1 MSLPPGLKRPAL
13 LQLIAYVTR
22 PFEHFTEQQARF
34 GDVFTVRLPGLGPQ
48 VVVASPE
55 GIKALVTGSYEA
67 FDREADTI
75 RFLIGGRALVFQ
87 QGVQHRQLR
96 NAMTPPFHG
105 DRMRAY
111 GPVMKRVTDEV
122 LAARSPEQAA
132 PIQTEMQEITVRVI
146 LHCVFG
152 LSEGPRFD
160 RLKTLLVE
168 FVDGMLTPW
177 AFVGSLLVTGSGV
190 LSVLERLGKAQR
202 AARPDAAPPLSRWPL
217 KQQADRLGAI
227 DAILFDEIARCEA
240 DPHEREDI
248 LALLVRAGH
257 AEGASFDRQQL
268 RDQLIMLMIAG
279 HETTANS
286 LCWTLYYLARY
297 PKVVASLRREHESV
311 FPDGFDALRARE
323 LPYLG
328 AVIQE
333 SMRLSPI
340 AIGVARRLKTDLTLG
355 EHRLEAGTVVIPSSY
370 LAQHDARIW
379 ERPEQFEP
387 ARFLG
392 KKATTAAHFPFGA
405 GVWRCLGA
413 AFADYEM
420 RVVLTQ
426 LLTHYDL
433 ELVSQKRPRGI
444 LKGVTITPEGGLPLR
459 LCPRAIRSERGGR
472 DTILHLVGRP
482 QRLGQRG

>member
-1 MSLPPGLKRPAL
+1 MPLPPGLKRPAL

-22 PFEHFTEQQARF
+22 PFEHVTEQQARF
-34 GDVFTVRLPGLGPQ
+34 GDVFTVRLPGLGAQ
-48 VVVASPE
+48 VIVASPD

-75 RFLIGGRALVFQ
+75 RFLIGGRALIFQ

-122 LAARSPEQAA
+122 LATRDVAEAT
-132 PIQTEMQEITVRVI
+132 PIQVEMQEITVRVI

-152 LSEGPRFD
+152 LNEGPRFD
-160 RLKTLLVE
+160 RLKALLVQ

-177 AFVGSLLVTGSGV
+177 AFLGSLLITGSGV
-190 LSVLERLGKAQR
+190 LSLLERLGKAQR
-202 AARPDAAPPLSRWPL
+202 AAQADEAPPLSRLPL
-217 KQQADRLGAI
+217 KRQADRLGAI

-240 DPHEREDI
+240 ESDEREDI
-248 LALLVRAGH
+248 LALLVRAGR
-257 AEGASFDRQQL
+257 AQGAPLDRQQL

-286 LCWTLYYLARY
+286 LCWTLYYLARH
-297 PKVVASLRREHESV
+297 PDVVASLRREHECV

-323 LPYLG
+323 LTLMG

-355 EHRLEAGTVVIPSSY
+355 EHTLEAGTVVVPSSY

-379 ERPEQFEP
+379 NRPEEFDP
-387 ARFLG
+387 TRFMG
-392 KKATTAAHFPFGA
+392 KKPTMAAHFPFGT

-413 AFADYEM
+413 AFAEYEM

-433 ELVSQKRPRGI
+433 ELVSQERPQGF
-444 LKGVTITPEGGLPLR
+444 LKGVTITPQGGLPLR
-459 LCPRAIRSERGGR
+459 LHKRAEGGA
-472 DTILHLVGRP
+472 
-482 QRLGQRG
+482 RLDVQHALDVVKA

>member
-1 MSLPPGLKRPAL
+1 MPLPPGLKRPAL

-34 GDVFTVRLPGLGPQ
+34 GDVFTVRLPGLGAQ
-48 VVVASPE
+48 VIVASPE

-75 RFLIGGRALVFQ
+75 RFLIGGRALIFQ

-96 NAMTPPFHG
+96 NSMTPPFHG

-111 GPVMKRVTDEV
+111 GPVMKRVTDDV
-122 LAARSPEQAA
+122 LAARSPGAA
-132 PIQTEMQEITVRVI
+132 TPIQREMQEITVRVI

-177 AFVGSLLVTGSGV
+177 AFLGSLLVTGSGV
-190 LSVLERLGKAQR
+190 LSILERLGNAQR
-202 AARPDAAPPLSRWPL
+202 AQRPETAPPLSRLPL
-217 KQQADRLGAI
+217 KRQADRLGAI

-240 DPHEREDI
+240 EPNEREDI

-257 AEGASFDRQQL
+257 AQGAPFDRQQL

-286 LCWTLYYLARY
+286 LCWTLFYLARH
-297 PKVVASLRREHESV
+297 PEVVASLRREQQSV
-311 FPDGFDALRARE
+311 FPAGFDALRARE
-323 LPYLG
+323 LPLMG

-340 AIGVARRLKTDLTLG
+340 AIGVARRLKSDVTLG
-355 EHRLEAGTVVIPSSY
+355 EHTLEAGTVVIPSSY
-370 LAQHDARIW
+370 LAQRDARIW
-379 ERPEQFEP
+379 DQPERFDP
-387 ARFLG
+387 ARFMG
-392 KKATTAAHFPFGA
+392 KKATMAAHFPFGA

-420 RVVLTQ
+420 RVVLSQ

-433 ELVSQKRPRGI
+433 ELVSQTRPQGL
-444 LKGVTITPEGGLPLR
+444 LKGVTITPQGGLPLR
-459 LCPRAIRSERGGR
+459 LHQRAAAIS
-472 DTILHLVGRP
+472 THSASPVS
-482 QRLGQRG
+482 

>member
-1 MSLPPGLKRPAL
+1 MTLPPGLKRPAL

-34 GDVFTVRLPGLGPQ
+34 GDVFTVRLPGVGAQ
-48 VVVASPE
+48 VIVASPE

-75 RFLIGGRALVFQ
+75 RFLIGGRALIFQ

-96 NAMTPPFHG
+96 KAMTPPFHG

-122 LAARSPEQAA
+122 LAARRPAEAA
-132 PIQTEMQEITVRVI
+132 PIQPEMQEITVRVI

-177 AFVGSLLVTGSGV
+177 AFVGSLLITGTGV

-202 AARPDAAPPLSRWPL
+202 TALPDTAPPLSRMPL
-217 KQQADRLGAI
+217 KRQADRLGAI

-240 DPHEREDI
+240 AGDAREDI
-248 LALLVRAGH
+248 LALLVRAGR
-257 AEGASFDRQQL
+257 AEGAALDRQQL

-286 LCWTLYYLARY
+286 LCWTLYYLAQH
-297 PKVVASLRREHESV
+297 PEVVASLRREQESV
-311 FPDGFDALRARE
+311 FPDGFDPLRARE

-355 EHRLEAGTVVIPSSY
+355 EHTLTAGTVVIPSSY

-379 ERPEQFEP
+379 DQPERFDP
-387 ARFLG
+387 ARFMG
-392 KKATTAAHFPFGA
+392 KKATMDAYFPFGA

-420 RVVLTQ
+420 RVVLSA

-433 ELVSQKRPRGI
+433 ELVSQKRPHGI
-444 LKGVTITPEGGLPLR
+444 LKGVTITPQGGLPLR
-459 LCPRAIRSERGGR
+459 LRPRASATTRSGSSAAS
-472 DTILHLVGRP
+472 TH
-482 QRLGQRG
+482 